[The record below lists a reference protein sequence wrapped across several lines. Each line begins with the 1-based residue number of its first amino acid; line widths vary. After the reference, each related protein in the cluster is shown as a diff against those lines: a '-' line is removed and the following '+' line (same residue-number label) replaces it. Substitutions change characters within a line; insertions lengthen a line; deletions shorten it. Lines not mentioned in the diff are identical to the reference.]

1 MTRDHRRDLEAVG
14 ITVAWYCNLCKRS
27 VPFEDE
33 RTFEQVKQAHLA
45 RHRQRKARR
54 PQ

>member
-14 ITVAWYCNLCKRS
+14 ITVAWYCSLCRRS
-27 VPFEDE
+27 IPYEDE
-33 RTFEQVKQAHLA
+33 RTFTRDKAAHVAL
-45 RHRQRKARR
+45 HIQRDGRT